1 MEINTLLQIF
11 EQVGLTVCIIGGFA
25 WYILKKDK
33 DKAAVDKEI
42 RERQLAERD
51 MLIQTIEKYRITN
64 EALLQTNKELAEA
77 NRVMLN
83 EFGSKI
89 INIVN
94 TPPHDFVVQVVSL
107 NPLPYLQDNLKITHF
122 YFVVVALHVIL
133 HYL

>member
-11 EQVGLTVCIIGGFA
+11 EQVGLTVCIIGAFA

-51 MLIQTIEKYRITN
+51 MLVQTIEKYRVTN

-77 NRVMLN
+77 NRLMLS

-89 INIVN
+89 KNIEN
-94 TPPHDFVVQVVSL
+94 NIIEIKHKMS
-107 NPLPYLQDNLKITHF
+107 N
-122 YFVVVALHVIL
+122 
-133 HYL
+133 

>member
-33 DKAAVDKEI
+33 DKAIVDKEI

-51 MLIQTIEKYRITN
+51 MLIATIEKYRLTN
-64 EALLQTNKELAEA
+64 EALLETNKELAEA

-89 INIVN
+89 NNIEN
-94 TPPHDFVVQVVSL
+94 NIIEIKH
-107 NPLPYLQDNLKITHF
+107 KISN
-122 YFVVVALHVIL
+122 
-133 HYL
+133 

>member
-11 EQVGLTVCIIGGFA
+11 EQVGLTVCIIGAFA

-42 RERQLAERD
+42 RERQLTERD
-51 MLIQTIEKYRITN
+51 LLIQTIEKYRITN

-77 NRVMLN
+77 NRLMVN

-89 INIVN
+89 NSIENSVLEIK
-94 TPPHDFVVQVVSL
+94 H
-107 NPLPYLQDNLKITHF
+107 KISI
-122 YFVVVALHVIL
+122 A
-133 HYL
+133 

>member
-1 MEINTLLQIF
+1 MEINTLLQVF

-51 MLIQTIEKYRITN
+51 MLIATIEKYRLTN
-64 EALLQTNKELAEA
+64 EALLETNKELAEA

-89 INIVN
+89 NNIEN
-94 TPPHDFVVQVVSL
+94 NIIEIKH
-107 NPLPYLQDNLKITHF
+107 KISN
-122 YFVVVALHVIL
+122 
-133 HYL
+133 

>member
-33 DKAAVDKEI
+33 DKAIVDKEI
-42 RERQLAERD
+42 RERHLAERD
-51 MLIQTIEKYRITN
+51 MLITTIEKYRVTN

-77 NRVMLN
+77 NRLMLN

-89 INIVN
+89 NNIEN
-94 TPPHDFVVQVVSL
+94 NIIEIKH
-107 NPLPYLQDNLKITHF
+107 KISN
-122 YFVVVALHVIL
+122 
-133 HYL
+133 

>member
-11 EQVGLTVCIIGGFA
+11 EQVGLTVCIIAGFA

-33 DKAAVDKEI
+33 EKAIVDKEI

-51 MLIQTIEKYRITN
+51 MLITTIEKYRLTN
-64 EALLQTNKELAEA
+64 EALLETNKELAEA

-89 INIVN
+89 NNIEN
-94 TPPHDFVVQVVSL
+94 NIIEIKH
-107 NPLPYLQDNLKITHF
+107 KISN
-122 YFVVVALHVIL
+122 
-133 HYL
+133 